1 MNVEQHHATWVIILS
16 FFISFILA
24 IIPLPDWAISWRPDW
39 VALVLIYWC
48 IALPQRV
55 GIATGWF
62 LGIILDVLHDTLFGQ
77 HALAL
82 SLVAYISVKLHK
94 QMRLFPRWQQAT
106 VVFALVVSAQL
117 IGVWIHSLFGSPEM
131 NQPLFYPALTSL
143 LLWPWLF
150 IILRDMRRTY
160 KVS

>member
-77 HALAL
+77 HALAF

-106 VVFALVVSAQL
+106 VVFALVVLIQL

-131 NQPLFYPALTSL
+131 TQPLFSPALTSL